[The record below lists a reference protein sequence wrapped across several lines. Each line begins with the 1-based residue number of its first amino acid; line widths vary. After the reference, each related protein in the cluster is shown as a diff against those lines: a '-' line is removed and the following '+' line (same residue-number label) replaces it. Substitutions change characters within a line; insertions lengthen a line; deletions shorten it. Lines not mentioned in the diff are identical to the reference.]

1 MQAAI
6 PLMRTQGGGVIVNV
20 SSGTTKTILPGVAP
34 YSSTK
39 HALNNLSL
47 VARAELAPD
56 NIRVSVVYPFI
67 TDTDFARNA
76 VTASEERRQS
86 GLMRGDT
93 PEYAAGLILQAV
105 ETEAAEVYAENVQR
119 MAQQGRTSS

>member
-6 PLMRTQGGGVIVNV
+6 PHMRTQGGGVIVNV
-20 SSGTTKTILPGVAP
+20 SSGTTQAILPGVAP

-56 NIRVSVVYPFI
+56 HIRVSVVYPFI

-76 VTASEERRQS
+76 VMAGEERRQA
-86 GLMRGDT
+86 GPLRGDP
-93 PEYAAGLILQAV
+93 PEYAAGLILEAI
-105 ETEAAEVYAENVQR
+105 ETGATEVYAEQVRRLSQR
-119 MAQQGRTSS
+119 G